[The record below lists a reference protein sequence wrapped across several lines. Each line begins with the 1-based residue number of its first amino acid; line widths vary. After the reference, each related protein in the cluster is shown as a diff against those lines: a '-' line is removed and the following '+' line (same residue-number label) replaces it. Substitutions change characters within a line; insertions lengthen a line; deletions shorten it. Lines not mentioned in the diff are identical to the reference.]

1 MVEFKVDRKAYEKL
15 MSTAISQ
22 KGMDAVKINYGGV
35 SNGNLRNISIPP
47 SKLDEFNKAIKIVKR
62 VGN

>member
-1 MVEFKVDRKAYEKL
+1 

-22 KGMDAVKINYGGV
+22 KGMDAVKINYEEV

-47 SKLDEFNKAIKIVKR
+47 SKLDEFNKAIKSVKKGR
-62 VGN
+62 

>member
-1 MVEFKVDRKAYEKL
+1 

-22 KGMDAVKINYGGV
+22 KGMDAVKINYEGI

-47 SKLDEFNKAIKIVKR
+47 SKLDEFNKAIKSVKR